1 MSQTRLV
8 ALLLLSLAAPAAN
21 AAGATPRYTNAEL
34 VSVNPQTRL
43 VVIRNADG
51 RQQTLQLDDT
61 VAGLDVLRAGDR
73 VILTLR
79 EEPGMTRVS
88 SIAKSLAT
96 TPAANPPA
104 TRPPV
109 AVVAPVNPGI
119 SRFAE
124 QVAALAQQAGQ
135 VDAVWNEF
143 RTTCNVTLRST
154 YTDGRD
160 WFSLWDDTAQIDV
173 SGGICR
179 DLVNQLVGQGET
191 VKAGMAGAEEAARK
205 ADLAP
210 GDLRE
215 TRRRYSMEWGGWGL
229 PAPELLKP

>member
-34 VSVNPQTRL
+34 VSVNPQNRL
-43 VVIRNADG
+43 VVIRNTDG
-51 RQQTLQLDDT
+51 REQTLQLDDN
-61 VAGLDVLRAGDR
+61 VAGLEALRAGDR

-79 EEPGMTRVS
+79 EEPGLTRIS
-88 SIAKSLAT
+88 SIAKSLA
-96 TPAANPPA
+96 PQAAPNPPA
-104 TRPPV
+104 SRPPV
-109 AVVAPVNPGI
+109 AAVAPLSSGL
-119 SRFAE
+119 SRFNE

-143 RTTCNVTLRST
+143 RTACNVTLRST

-179 DLVNQLVGQGET
+179 DLFNQLVGQGET

-205 ADLAP
+205 ADLPP